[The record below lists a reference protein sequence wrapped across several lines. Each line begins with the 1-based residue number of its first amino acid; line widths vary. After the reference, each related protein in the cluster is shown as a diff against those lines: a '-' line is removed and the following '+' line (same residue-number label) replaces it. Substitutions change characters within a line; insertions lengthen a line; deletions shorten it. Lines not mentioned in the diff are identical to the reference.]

1 MEVSK
6 ENSFNER
13 RKEELKLVKAAQKG
27 DEDAFTRL
35 FEMYYKTVYFIVYK
49 MVRNPDDAADL
60 TVEAFTKAFDN
71 INYYIPTNAFI
82 TWLSKIAV
90 NRTID
95 FLRKQKSNHHYSI
108 DQSHPQAE
116 DDNATLSK
124 LLETDTFD
132 PEEEY
137 IKNEKRALLE
147 KLINDLPPD
156 YSQIMQMR
164 YFDLMAYKE
173 IAKKLS
179 LPLGTVK
186 ARLHRGR
193 ELLASLIKNK
203 RDLFR

>member
-1 MEVSK
+1 MEVSR
-6 ENSFNER
+6 ENSFSAR
-13 RKEELKLVKAAQKG
+13 RKEELRLVKLAQRG
-27 DEDAFTRL
+27 DEEACTKL
-35 FEMYYKTVYFIVYK
+35 FEMYYKTVYYIVFK
-49 MVRNPDDAADL
+49 MVKNSDDASDL
-60 TVEAFTKAFDN
+60 TVEAFTKAFEN

-95 FLRKQKSNHHYSI
+95 FLRKQKSNQYYSI

-116 DDNATLSK
+116 DENATLSN
-124 LLETDTFD
+124 LLETDFFD

-137 IKNEKRALLE
+137 IKNEKRELLV

-156 YSQIMQMR
+156 YSQIMGMR
-164 YFDLMAYKE
+164 YFEGLSYKE
-173 IAKKLS
+173 IAKKLD